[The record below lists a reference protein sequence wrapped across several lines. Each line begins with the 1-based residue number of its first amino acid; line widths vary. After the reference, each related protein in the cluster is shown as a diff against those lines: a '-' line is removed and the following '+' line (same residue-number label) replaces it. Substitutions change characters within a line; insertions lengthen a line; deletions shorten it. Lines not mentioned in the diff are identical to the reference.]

1 MISGE
6 PPQQILL
13 LTFARPVL
21 GLAGLANLKDFR
33 DFNVAGLEPCEAYL
47 LGLLIMIPPYI
58 LLLKEVSCIN
68 PKAPPDKAVEAS
80 ENFRVQPHLKPKP
93 CSLNP
98 KPCIQ
103 HIETTPQ

>member
-1 MISGE
+1 MVK

-58 LLLKEVSCIN
+58 LLFKRGVLHKPES
-68 PKAPPDKAVEAS
+68 PAGQGS
-80 ENFRVQPHLKPKP
+80 RGFREL
-93 CSLNP
+93 
-98 KPCIQ
+98 
-103 HIETTPQ
+103 